1 MKLLVCLVFSHCG
14 LIETLGNFPAL
25 GSLELALQMCTNVP
39 NFGGVIS
46 IKTLYHFQC
55 HGGEI
60 SCHSGLSSP
69 A

>member
-14 LIETLGNFPAL
+14 LIEILGNFPAL